1 MSTKKIRDKKRRRIF
16 KKSTNFKEAEDWDI
30 QQYLQMSSEERQ
42 EIARILRERVFGKDV
57 PDIRE
62 VYKK

>member
-1 MSTKKIRDKKRRRIF
+1 MQKTKDKKRQRIF
-16 KKSTNFKEAEDWDI
+16 KKSANFKEAEEWDI
-30 QQYLQMSSEERQ
+30 QQHIQMSSEERQ
-42 EIARILRERVFGKDV
+42 DIARILRERVYGNEI